1 MAEVKQ
7 PSHFNRPSVYFQLIP
22 HGRAEAILLTHY
34 YCDSF
39 VHTKMNWG
47 KRDVYAFITGL
58 CTKSQLTIDRCSS
71 SPFKT
76 NVLFASL

>member
-7 PSHFNRPSVYFQLIP
+7 PSHFNRPSVSFQLIP
-22 HGRAEAILLTHY
+22 HGRAEALLLTHY

-47 KRDVYAFITGL
+47 KGTFMLLLLACVA
-58 CTKSQLTIDRCSS
+58 K
-71 SPFKT
+71 
-76 NVLFASL
+76 AS